1 MSEDIPPKE
10 TTQEENN
17 NHEENQNVAEEVA
30 TSQQPAPAPAPAPAE
45 EEELETEKVEPIEED
60 KEELPHQE
68 TNVPEVGNDLV
79 QEDPH
84 TSFLQ
89 PPSDKQQFATPS
101 KDLPALK
108 DIETITTPKTFDV
121 AKDNDIDDD
130 ATKGLADIVASSPI
144 KHNILAE
151 LQQHEES
158 LNEDTLRIIS
168 GYLSLDESSIKSI
181 GDANVLHALVSKSA
195 EFQNISSENEFL
207 KLKMEQNAQSISKQL
222 QELQQK
228 YSNADNLSTSL
239 QESKDKLEYENKRQT
254 EKILELEAANDRIQ
268 RELADLKQSEI
279 VKDEELNKFR
289 EGQTHQLL
297 EFEQQINQLSST
309 NVTQSKKLNEL
320 TKEINET
327 RNDKFSLQ
335 LELTKSQNEA
345 SYLRDQKDWYDNELK
360 SAQARFTELI
370 KKHESEFL
378 GTSTK
383 VSNLTAKNETLET
396 LNKQHE
402 ATIASLKSKLEQQ
415 ITKASKTETEFELE
429 KSRFLKEIDSKQE
442 LIELTKLQAQ
452 QRATRIEQLESYSEE
467 IKQSMS
473 ETITS
478 LETALSEK
486 NEKLLET
493 QERLKRTEE
502 ALDAELHKETDL
514 PKLSDSSAMIAANGS
529 GISLSTLYSEY
540 NHLKK
545 QLVVERS
552 QKQKMEMQL
561 ESFINELDARK
572 PVIAN
577 YREQIQFYEN
587 SMKEMLGKVETI
599 RSEKGEVEKDAKRLR
614 SRVAE
619 NENELVSMKRLLK
632 DLGRQLCFYL
642 IHSKIRDNSE
652 NPLTAAEKKSIEKIL
667 SQTGNFDEENET
679 DSDKLISERL
689 LEFKNIIELQQ
700 RNEEL
705 LVAIRQLSKKLEARE
720 EENNNLESVAIEE
733 AKDAILTLESELD
746 SLNIKLDA
754 VTKERDALRS
764 INVKNPTSSKDSDY
778 LSQTNADLRK
788 RLGDSERI
796 ISEIR
801 EQSAKSVYELNE
813 KIRQITDKK
822 NELALQV
829 SVSSKSTEL
838 AETRLSI
845 SQKSLSDCREE
856 LALVRK
862 EIEFWREQTS
872 KFESQL
878 VSKTQQLHEFEETLS
893 QNKVTIVSLEREKEF
908 QTSINTTL
916 ESKIEALKN
925 DKIKLNEF
933 VLNLQSMLK
942 DREESARDIS
952 GKLSASIENYQNLQQ
967 KLSEKEERIFI
978 LSNQSE
984 LSLKAQNTKLEQVN
998 EISRQLLETKNK
1010 LIEKE
1015 NVVEELKRK
1024 LATTRRESILQP
1036 TIAAGSGGGT
1046 ASTGATSITD
1056 SNNFEIQQLKEDLR
1070 IAESQVEELSNLAKA
1085 SEATLIDSTN
1095 SFEQY
1100 KADSESKYQALLKEK
1115 ELVDD
1120 EVKRLTDLYNI
1131 TSQDLQSAKTLHI
1144 EEVNEL
1150 KLKLNEFKYKA
1161 DQYDTMENDYQ
1172 EKIES
1177 IRRDLDDQTK
1187 LYNDCHTK
1195 YQAELNKTGTLTEHI
1210 GALKT
1215 QLEEKGE
1222 QINSLQEEVKTVQ
1235 NSIKEQ
1241 QDQLVTEK
1249 SQIETDLSLSNNR
1262 IAELKEQNDILLN
1275 QLELTKNS
1283 LTNGGDVSSPGESGD
1298 DLRQVVNYLRREK
1311 ESSDA
1316 KLLVATEENQELTIK
1331 LRQVQNELA
1340 TTKSVFSSAA
1350 HIDLD
1355 AVSKEQKN
1363 LSAQLEQLNLLRES
1377 NSSLR
1382 QENVKFSGEI
1392 KKLNEQIITLGNE
1405 LNPLKE
1411 QINELTTNL
1420 EFEQQKAKLLHE
1432 ENERIKL
1439 AALSTDE
1446 QKSDANKH
1454 TNETIARMQEQMD
1467 KLKTKAN
1474 ERIRSMNETIAS
1486 KDETIKQLNEKV
1498 DQLSNSAN
1506 TNEDKSKEQIDQLN
1520 TKLSNLQS
1528 EVENSKTEK
1537 NELLKKLSELE
1548 SNLRA
1553 EFDKEKQEIIK
1564 SLELAKQANASDENL
1579 QKKYKELEEALTNSK
1594 KEFETKLE
1602 TERKKTREEVEKKYD
1617 IKLKM
1622 MNRKIEKYEKAN
1634 NSSTPTTPL
1643 ATTPQPSIPAKPVF
1657 PVANATPSPQV
1668 APTTSTTP
1676 AVIANKPAEQLQ
1688 QQQQHHQPTNNA
1700 AATPVIGS
1708 NSSASATPPP
1718 VVLSNSGVGSSAA
1731 VPDPDTKTQS
1741 KAPVATAAA
1750 SASAPAPTVSRP
1762 VGHPGNESTLRIHRP
1777 GGHPGFESTLTVHK
1791 PTVTN
1796 RNENRKFSPV
1806 PNPTAQ
1812 DNSKK
1817 RTNEGQHQRPQ
1828 IKKPKDS

>member
-10 TTQEENN
+10 IIQEENS
-17 NHEENQNVAEEVA
+17 NHEENQNVEQEEVA
-30 TSQQPAPAPAPAPAE
+30 ASQQPAPTE
-45 EEELETEKVEPIEED
+45 EEEEANKAEPIEED
-60 KEELPHQE
+60 KEELQDKEELPRQE
-68 TNVPEVGNDLV
+68 INVQEVGNDLV
-79 QEDPH
+79 QEEPH

-121 AKDNDIDDD
+121 AKDNEDD

-144 KHNILAE
+144 KHSILAE
-151 LQQHEES
+151 LQQPEES
-158 LNEDTLRIIS
+158 INEDTLRIIS

-181 GDANVLHALVSKSA
+181 GDTDVLKALVSKSA
-195 EFQNISSENEFL
+195 EFLNLSSENEFL
-207 KLKMEQNAQSISKQL
+207 KLKMEQNAQNITKQL
-222 QELQQK
+222 QELQEK

-239 QESKDKLEYENKRQT
+239 QESKDKLEYENRRQV
-254 EKILELEAANDRIQ
+254 EKIQELEAANDRIQ
-268 RELADLKQSEI
+268 RELGDLKQSDI
-279 VKDEELNKFR
+279 AKDEELNKFR

-335 LELTKSQNEA
+335 LELTKSKNEA

-429 KSRFLKEIDSKQE
+429 KSRFLKEIDSKEE

-478 LETALSEK
+478 LETALSEI

-514 PKLSDSSAMIAANGS
+514 PKLSESSAMIAANGN

-561 ESFINELDARK
+561 ESFITELDARK

-652 NPLTAAEKKSIEKIL
+652 NPLTASEKKSIEKIL

-689 LEFKNIIELQQ
+689 LEFKSIIELQQ

-720 EENNNLESVAIEE
+720 EENNNIESVAIEE

-764 INVKNPTSSKDSDY
+764 INVKNPTSTQDSDY

-788 RLGDSERI
+788 RLSDSEKI

-813 KIRQITDKK
+813 KIREITDKK
-822 NELALQV
+822 NEFALQV

-845 SQKSLSDCREE
+845 AQKSLSDCREE

-862 EIEFWREQTS
+862 ELEFWRDQTS
-872 KFESQL
+872 KFETQL
-878 VSKTQQLHEFEETLS
+878 VSKTHQLHEFEETIS
-893 QNKVTIVSLEREKEF
+893 QNKVTIVSLQREKEF
-908 QTSINTTL
+908 QISMNTTL

-933 VLNLQSMLK
+933 VLNLQTMLK

-952 GKLSASIENYQNLQQ
+952 SKLSASIENYQNLQQ

-1024 LATTRRESILQP
+1024 LATRRESILQP
-1036 TIAAGSGGGT
+1036 TIAANAVSSGGGVT
-1046 ASTGATSITD
+1046 GVSSSTTSD

-1085 SEATLIDSTN
+1085 SEATLTDATN

-1100 KADSESKYQALLKEK
+1100 KTDSETKYQSLLKEK

-1120 EVKRLTDLYNI
+1120 EVKRLADLYNI
-1131 TSQDLQSAKTLHI
+1131 TYKDLESAKTMHI
-1144 EEVNEL
+1144 EEVNDL

-1161 DQYDTMENDYQ
+1161 DQYDTMESDYQ

-1177 IRRDLDDQTK
+1177 IRHDLEDQTN

-1195 YQAELNKTGTLTEHI
+1195 YQAELVKTGTLTEHI
-1210 GALKT
+1210 SALKT

-1222 QINSLQEEVKTVQ
+1222 QINSLQEEVRTVQ

-1241 QDQLVTEK
+1241 QDQLVAEK
-1249 SQIETDLSLSNNR
+1249 SQIETDLSLSKNR

-1283 LTNGGDVSSPGESGD
+1283 LTNGDGYDVSSAESGD
-1298 DLRQVVNYLRREK
+1298 DFRQVVNYLRREK

-1331 LRQVQNELA
+1331 LRQIQNELA
-1340 TTKSVFSSAA
+1340 TTKSVFNTTT

-1392 KKLNEQIITLGNE
+1392 KKLKEQIITLGNE

-1411 QINELTTNL
+1411 HINELTTNL
-1420 EFEQQKAKLLHE
+1420 EFEQQKAKLLSE

-1439 AALSTDE
+1439 AALSTEE

-1454 TNETIARMQEQMD
+1454 TSEAIARMQEQMD

-1498 DQLSNSAN
+1498 DQLTNAA
-1506 TNEDKSKEQIDQLN
+1506 TNEDKSKEQIEQLN
-1520 TKLSNLQS
+1520 TKLTSLQS
-1528 EVENSKTEK
+1528 EVENAK
-1537 NELLKKLSELE
+1537 NEKDELFKKLNELE

-1564 SLELAKQANASDENL
+1564 SLELAKQANASDEQL
-1579 QKKYKELEEALTNSK
+1579 QKKYKELEETLAKSK
-1594 KEFETKLE
+1594 QEFETKLE
-1602 TERKKTREEVEKKYD
+1602 AERKKTREEVEKKYD

-1634 NSSTPTTPL
+1634 NSIPTTTTAAPTA
-1643 ATTPQPSIPAKPVF
+1643 ATSKPNIPAKPDI
-1657 PVANATPSPQV
+1657 PVANTAPSTQSVFPIV
-1668 APTTSTTP
+1668 STT
-1676 AVIANKPAEQLQ
+1676 IPAEQQ
-1688 QQQQHHQPTNNA
+1688 QQSTNHVGS
-1700 AATPVIGS
+1700 TPVIGS
-1708 NSSASATPPP
+1708 SVSASATPPP
-1718 VVLSNSGVGSSAA
+1718 VASSNSGVGVSAS
-1731 VPDPDTKTQS
+1731 VPDQDTKSQS
-1741 KAPVATAAA
+1741 KASVAAA
-1750 SASAPAPTVSRP
+1750 VNRP

-1777 GGHPGFESTLTVHK
+1777 GGHPGNESTLTVHK
-1791 PTVTN
+1791 PIVTN

-1806 PNPTAQ
+1806 PNPTPQ

-1817 RTNEGQHQRPQ
+1817 RANEGQHQRPQ
-1828 IKKPKDS
+1828 VKKPKDN